1 MFKYNKKYMNK
12 KLARKIDNVGYDMNN
27 GFYPNSI
34 IIKYS
39 MLNNIV
45 LARNIFNSKYYYD
58 YYRYYYF
65 YIYVS
70 ILYERQINKK
80 SK

>member
-1 MFKYNKKYMNK
+1 MNK
-12 KLARKIDNVGYDMNN
+12 QLIREIDNVGYNMNMWL
-27 GFYPNSI
+27 YSDSI

-39 MLNNIV
+39 ILNNIV
-45 LARNIFNSKYYYD
+45 LVENILNHKYYYD

-70 ILYERQINKK
+70 ILYER
-80 SK
+80 

>member
-1 MFKYNKKYMNK
+1 MNRQ
-12 KLARKIDNVGYDMNN
+12 LIREIDNVGYNMNMSL
-27 GFYPNSI
+27 YSDSI

-39 MLNNIV
+39 ILNNIV
-45 LARNIFNSKYYYD
+45 LVENILNHKYYYD

-70 ILYERQINKK
+70 ILYER
-80 SK
+80 